1 MKIAAAKP
9 GYRKAAGAKSSV
21 DLIFKMKNL

>member
-9 GYRKAAGAKSSV
+9 GYRKAAGAKLSV
-21 DLIFKMKNL
+21 DLIYKMKSL